1 MMSVFGYS
9 VPLIWGGLGGLFVLP
24 KRRAIT
30 TVIGDP
36 VVVPHTPNATES
48 QVREAHDRYCAAL
61 QSLYDRHADFYAPHR
76 KSEMRIVD
84 AAAPNAAPVVALPS
98 SLPMP
103 LPASRL

>member
-1 MMSVFGYS
+1 M
-9 VPLIWGGLGGLFVLP
+9 FVLP

-61 QSLYDRHADFYAPHR
+61 QSLYDRHADFYAPGR
-76 KSEMRIVD
+76 KSELRLVD
-84 AAAPNAAPVVALPS
+84 AAAPSAVSVVTRPLPS
-98 SLPMP
+98 PLPP
-103 LPASRL
+103 PASRL